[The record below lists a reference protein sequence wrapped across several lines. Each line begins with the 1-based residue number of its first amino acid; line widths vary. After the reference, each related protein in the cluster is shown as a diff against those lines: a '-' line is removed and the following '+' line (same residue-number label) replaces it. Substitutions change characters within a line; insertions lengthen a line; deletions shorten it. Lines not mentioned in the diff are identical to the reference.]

1 MMEKKT
7 DEESLAELIKRGGV
21 LYQAPG
27 NTPQEILTGIINMVP
42 VPLSIKKGDLLNAV
56 LEREALM
63 STGIGKGIALP
74 HPRNP
79 VISGREQQFVT
90 LAFPARPV
98 NWNALDGKM
107 VHTIMLIVAASAKE
121 HLHILSKLNFLCQ
134 QENFY
139 QLLQDGASGDEIT
152 GFIREAERAWQKE

>member
-1 MMEKKT
+1 MMKKET
-7 DEESLAELIKRGGV
+7 DEESLAELIERGGV
-21 LYQAPG
+21 LYNVLG
-27 NTPQEILTGIINMVP
+27 NTPQEILAGIINMIP
-42 VPLSIKKGDLLNAV
+42 APQGIKKDDLLNAV

-63 STGIGKGIALP
+63 PTGIGKGIALP

-79 VISGREQQFVT
+79 VISGGKQQFVT
-90 LAFPARPV
+90 VAFPACPV
-98 NWNALDGKM
+98 DWNALDGGM

-139 QLLQDGASGDEIT
+139 HLLQGGASRDGIT
-152 GFIREAERAWQKE
+152 CFIREAERAWQKE